1 MQDKPSY
8 PLITLLVFTLLIFR
22 IMLGIWTNFA
32 HEDYI
37 QIYLLGLENAYS
49 GLWSYWGPEIVWS
62 QTRLPGAMQ
71 GLLAGLPLRVT
82 GSAYAP
88 IIFSNLI
95 SAAGLILMAFYSK
108 KRFPRLS
115 IEFLLILFL
124 LLPFCLFN
132 GTVLLNTAYL
142 ILSGAVL
149 FIAVA
154 ELFLYREELIFK
166 DPSYY
171 FLGMGMALLFT
182 YQLHLTWVM
191 FLPFIFVLLY
201 FEWKRKEI
209 SLGKLLLY
217 LGLGMML
224 TGVTLIPTIW
234 TYASEMFMNS
244 EGNLTFQP
252 ERFGRIFDLLAR
264 YFSMAIFDITQDF
277 DVIDLAM
284 KKSLLVKSLVW
295 VLKAVSILHFILLAL
310 YLFRLRK
317 STVVQKTLLLFLLTL
332 IMSLCLFVL
341 GNKHLSARTY
351 ILLYPIPVWLSLYVY
366 QELFQYDWVKK
377 TVLTCLGLVFL
388 TFTSIGLMNRG
399 DIYSFE
405 YKIDDIEKAMQER
418 NPGAFSERRATLMDE
433 FK

>member
-1 MQDKPSY
+1 
-8 PLITLLVFTLLIFR
+8 
-22 IMLGIWTNFA
+22 
-32 HEDYI
+32 
-37 QIYLLGLENAYS
+37 
-49 GLWSYWGPEIVWS
+49 
-62 QTRLPGAMQ
+62 
-71 GLLAGLPLRVT
+71 
-82 GSAYAP
+82 
-88 IIFSNLI
+88 
-95 SAAGLILMAFYSK
+95 MAFYSK

-224 TGVTLIPTIW
+224 TGVTLIPTIL

-264 YFSMAIFDITQDF
+264 YFSMAIFDITPDF